1 MLLSV
6 LVQYC
11 GVLADNVPLPTL
23 RQRAPSKADVLLS
36 LTWLSN
42 EYNLLNKIDN

>member
-1 MLLSV
+1 MFLSI

-11 GVLADNVPLPTL
+11 GVLADNVPLPML
-23 RQRAPSKADVLLS
+23 RQRAPSKANVLLC

-42 EYNLLNKIDN
+42 EYNLLNRIDN